1 MPSHESEKP
10 PTPEEVEQAINTLNA
25 AAEHSEGMS
34 QALFK
39 DAKSNLVGESY
50 PLCGELVTDD

>member
-1 MPSHESEKP
+1 MSNDKP
-10 PTPEEVEQAINTLNA
+10 LTPNEIKQAIEILNK
-25 AAEHSEGMS
+25 AAENSDGMS

-50 PLCGELVTDD
+50 PLCGELVTDKD